1 MGDLTKLSRRERQ
14 IMVVIYGRGEATV
27 LQVQAG
33 LEDAPSGMAL
43 RRMLSIL
50 EEKGYV
56 KRRKE
61 GREFV
66 YIPVEARAKA
76 GKTALQGVLDTFF
89 EGAVD
94 EALATHLAKPGVKLS
109 VDQAERIRRLIE
121 AAEDKA

>member
-14 IMVVIYGRGEATV
+14 IMEVIYGRGEATV
-27 LQVQAG
+27 LQVQSG

-66 YIPVEARAKA
+66 YMPVQARRKRRSEAWTRSAV
-76 GKTALQGVLDTFF
+76 TSPRRPIVPRLLQPRRTPPL
-89 EGAVD
+89 
-94 EALATHLAKPGVKLS
+94 
-109 VDQAERIRRLIE
+109 QARS
-121 AAEDKA
+121 